1 MNVYY
6 LFWSWRNTEKIQ
18 RNEEAKWMNFLL
30 LKNKLWLNKND
41 LITIKVCL
49 YNIFAKKE
57 GQKNLETI

>member
-18 RNEEAKWMNFLL
+18 RNREAERENFQL

-41 LITIKVCL
+41 LITIEVCL
-49 YNIFAKKE
+49 YNIYTEKE
-57 GQKNLETI
+57 G

>member
-18 RNEEAKWMNFLL
+18 RNEEAKRMNFLL

-49 YNIFAKKE
+49 YNIYAKKE
-57 GQKNLETI
+57 G